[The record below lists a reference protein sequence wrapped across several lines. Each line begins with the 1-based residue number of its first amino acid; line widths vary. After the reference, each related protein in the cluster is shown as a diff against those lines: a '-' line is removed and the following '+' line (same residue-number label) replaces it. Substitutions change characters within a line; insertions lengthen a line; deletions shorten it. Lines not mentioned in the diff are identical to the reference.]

1 MMLRRRGLLLTV
13 PALPLAA
20 LATPA
25 RAETTDLILN
35 CDPAL
40 AAPMAAAAQ
49 LFAKTHGVL
58 VNIFPT
64 PPGLI
69 LPQIAR
75 HIQND
80 MVITSSAAIGD
91 AVAATTIAADA
102 PRGGQWRNRLV
113 IARRAGATQSVV
125 TGRIA
130 VPDATPGSDMD
141 GPAILRKLNLGPRFI
156 WGGVWGVI
164 DTDEVV
170 YLLLRGQVDA
180 GLLHMTEIRA
190 NPGLEVIATV
200 PDSAAPPILYSIAVT
215 KLSRR
220 PHPEAFIAFLMAP
233 DGVAVMQTA
242 GLEVVA

>member
-1 MMLRRRGLLLTV
+1 MKMNRRGLLLTV
-13 PALPLAA
+13 PALPLVA
-20 LATPA
+20 LARPA
-25 RAETTDLILN
+25 HAETTDLILN
-35 CDPAL
+35 CDPAM

-49 LFAKTHGVL
+49 LFAKTHGVV

-80 MVITSSAAIGD
+80 MVITRSAAIAD
-91 AVAATTIAADA
+91 AVAASTISADA
-102 PRGGQWRNRLV
+102 PHAGQWRNRLV
-113 IARRAGATQSVV
+113 LARRAGATNSNV
-125 TGRIA
+125 TGRVA
-130 VPDATPGSDMD
+130 VADATPGSDMD
-141 GPAILRKLNLGPRFI
+141 GPAILGLIKQHPAET
-156 WGGVWGVI
+156 WGVI
-164 DTDEVV
+164 DTDEVA
-170 YLLLRGQVDA
+170 YLLLRGQVDF
-180 GLLHMTEIRA
+180 GLLHMTDIRA

-220 PHPEAFIAFLMAP
+220 PHPEAFIASLMSPA
-233 DGVAVMQTA
+233 GAEVLRSA

>member
-1 MMLRRRGLLLTV
+1 MTLKRRGLLLTLPAV
-13 PALPLAA
+13 PLVA

-49 LFAKTHGVL
+49 LFAKTSGVL
-58 VNIFPT
+58 VKIFPT

-80 MVITSSAAIGD
+80 MVITRSSAIAD
-91 AVAATTIAADA
+91 AVAAATIAADA

-113 IARRAGATQSVV
+113 IARRAGATGSVI

-130 VPDATPGSDMD
+130 APDATPGSGMD
-141 GPAILRKLNLGPRFI
+141 GPAILRQLKLGQ
-156 WGGVWGVI
+156 GGIWGVI
-164 DTDEVV
+164 DTDEVA
-170 YLLLRGQVDA
+170 YLVLRGQVDV
-180 GLLHMTEIRA
+180 GLLHMTDMRA

-220 PHPEAFIAFLMAP
+220 PHPEAFIASLLAP
-233 DGVAVMQTA
+233 DGAAVLQTA

>member
-1 MMLRRRGLLLTV
+1 MTLNRRGLLLSV
-13 PALPLAA
+13 PALPLAV

-25 RAETTDLILN
+25 LAETTDLILN

-40 AAPMAAAAQ
+40 APAMEKAAQ
-49 LFAKTHGVL
+49 LFAKTNGVL

-69 LPQIAR
+69 LPQVAR

-80 MVITSSAAIGD
+80 MVITRSSAIAD
-91 AVAATTIAADA
+91 AVQASTIAADA

-113 IARRAGATQSVV
+113 VARRAGGTDSVV

-130 VPDATPGSDMD
+130 VADATPGSDMD
-141 GPAILRKLNLGPRFI
+141 GPAILRKLKLGQGRI
-156 WGGVWGVI
+156 MGVI
-164 DTDEVV
+164 DTDEVA
-170 YLLLRGQVDA
+170 YLLSRGQADI
-180 GLLHMTEIRA
+180 GLLHMTDIRA
-190 NPGLEVIATV
+190 NPGLEVVAAV
-200 PDSAAPPILYSIAVT
+200 PESAASPILYSIAVT

-220 PHPEAFIAFLMAP
+220 PHPEAFIASLMSP
-233 DGVAVMQTA
+233 DGAAVLQAA

>member
-1 MMLRRRGLLLTV
+1 MTLKRRGLLLAV

-20 LATPA
+20 WAAPA
-25 RAETTDLILN
+25 QAETTDLILN

-40 AAPMAAAAQ
+40 AVPMAAAAQ
-49 LFAKTHGVL
+49 LFARTHGIL

-80 MVITSSAAIGD
+80 MVITRSSAIAD
-91 AVAATTIAADA
+91 AVVAATIADDA

-113 IARRAGATQSVV
+113 IARRAGSTDSVV

-130 VPDATPGSDMD
+130 VADATPGSDMD
-141 GPAILRKLNLGPRFI
+141 GPAIVRNLNFHPSSI
-156 WGGVWGVI
+156 WGVI
-164 DTDEVV
+164 DTDEVAW
-170 YLLLRGQVDA
+170 LLLRGEVDA
-180 GLLHMTEIRA
+180 GLLHMTDIRA

-200 PDSAAPPILYSIAVT
+200 PDTVAPPILYSIAVT

-220 PHPEAFIAFLMAP
+220 PHPEAFIATLMSP
-233 DGVAVMQTA
+233 DGAAVLRNA

>member
-1 MMLRRRGLLLTV
+1 MTLNRRGLLLTA
-13 PALPLAA
+13 PALPLAV

-40 AAPMAAAAQ
+40 APAMLQAAQ
-49 LFAKTHGVL
+49 RFSKTNGVL

-80 MVITSSAAIGD
+80 MVMTRSSAIAEAIG
-91 AVAATTIAADA
+91 AATIAGDA

-113 IARRAGATQSVV
+113 IARRAGATDAVV

-130 VPDATPGSDMD
+130 VADATPGSDMD
-141 GPAILRKLNLGPRFI
+141 GPTILARLGLQHGR
-156 WGGVWGVI
+156 VMGVI
-164 DTDEVV
+164 DTDEVA
-170 YLLLRGQVDA
+170 YLLLRGEVDA
-180 GLLHMTEIRA
+180 GLLHMTDIRA
-190 NPGLEVIATV
+190 NPGLEVAAMV
-200 PDSAAPPILYSIAVT
+200 PDAAAPPILYSIAVT

-220 PHPEAFIAFLMAP
+220 PHPEAFIASLMSP
-233 DGVAVMQTA
+233 DGAAVLRAA

>member
-1 MMLRRRGLLLTV
+1 MTLKRRGLLLAV
-13 PALPLAA
+13 PVLPLVGF
-20 LATPA
+20 ATPA
-25 RAETTDLILN
+25 HAESNDLILN

-40 AAPMAAAAQ
+40 AGPMAGTAK
-49 LFAKTHGVL
+49 LFSQTHGRL

-80 MVITSSAAIGD
+80 MVITRTAAITE
-91 AVAATTIAADA
+91 AVQAETIAADA

-113 IARRAGATQSVV
+113 IARRSGATDSVV
-125 TGRIA
+125 TGRVA
-130 VPDATPGSDMD
+130 VADATPGSDMD
-141 GPAILRKLNLGPRFI
+141 GPAIIRNLKLSPHKI
-156 WGGVWGVI
+156 WGVI
-164 DTDEVV
+164 DTDEVA
-170 YLLLRGQVDA
+170 YLLLRGEVDL
-180 GLLHMTEIRA
+180 GLLHMTDIHA
-190 NPGLEVIATV
+190 NPGLEVAAMV

-220 PHPEAFIAFLMAP
+220 PHPEAFIASLLAP
-233 DGVAVMQTA
+233 DGAALLQAA

>member
-1 MMLRRRGLLLTV
+1 MTLKRRGLLFAV
-13 PALPLAA
+13 PAVPLVA

-40 AAPMAAAAQ
+40 AAPMAASAR
-49 LFAKTHGVL
+49 LFGKTHGVL

-80 MVITSSAAIGD
+80 MVITRTAAITD
-91 AVAATTIAADA
+91 AVTGGTIAADA
-102 PRGGQWRNRLV
+102 PHGGQWRNRLV
-113 IARRAGATQSVV
+113 VARRSGATDSAV

-130 VPDATPGSDMD
+130 VADATPGSDMD
-141 GPAILRKLNLGPRFI
+141 GPAIVRNLKLGQ
-156 WGGVWGVI
+156 GGVWGVI
-164 DTDEVV
+164 DTDEVA

-180 GLLHMTEIRA
+180 GLLHMTDIRA
-190 NPGLEVIATV
+190 NPGLEVAAMV

-220 PHPEAFIAFLMAP
+220 PHPEAFIASLMSP
-233 DGVAVMQTA
+233 DGATVLQAA

>member
-1 MMLRRRGLLLTV
+1 MTLNRRGLLLTV

-40 AAPMAAAAQ
+40 APAMLQAAR
-49 LFAKTHGVL
+49 LFSKTNGVL

-69 LPQIAR
+69 LPQIER

-80 MVITSSAAIGD
+80 MVMTRASAIAD
-91 AVAATTIAADA
+91 AVRAATIAADA
-102 PRGGQWRNRLV
+102 PHGGQWRNRLV
-113 IARRAGATQSVV
+113 IARRAGATTSVV

-130 VPDATPGSDMD
+130 VADATPGSDMD
-141 GPAILRKLNLGPRFI
+141 GPAILQKLGLAHGRI
-156 WGGVWGVI
+156 MGVI
-164 DTDEVV
+164 DTDEVAW
-170 YLLLRGQVDA
+170 LLLRGQVDV
-180 GLLHMTEIRA
+180 GLLHMTDIRS
-190 NPGLEVIATV
+190 NPELEVVAAV
-200 PDSAAPPILYSIAVT
+200 PDAVAPPILYSIAVT

-220 PHPEAFIAFLMAP
+220 PHPEAFIASLMSP
-233 DGVAVMQTA
+233 DGAAVLRSA